1 MVVGRVSPTPGD
13 VAVLSDKE
21 LFGRL
26 GGPVLALLPLEA
38 EFPERLRILGHN
50 ELPSGMAGKPDTL
63 FEEYVHAGLQF
74 VLQDRVVRYG
84 QERLFEALPD
94 GLVAGHRS
102 PLMLYD
108 AKAAKDGYE
117 INSTTIRQF
126 ADYVRTFHSRY
137 EGFTGRLFAFLLI
150 SGHFQVEGN
159 LEERSSQLYAEC
171 TVPLRTCTADE
182 MAKIIALVAERP
194 SYRQAIDWKTIF
206 SKTVI
211 TAQAVEEN
219 LTARLRDG
227 AIHS

>member
-1 MVVGRVSPTPGD
+1 M
-13 VAVLSDKE
+13 
-21 LFGRL
+21 
-26 GGPVLALLPLEA
+26 ALLPLEA
-38 EFPERLRILGHN
+38 KFPERLRILGDN
-50 ELPSGMAGKPDTL
+50 ELPPGMAGKPDNL
-63 FEEYVHAGLQF
+63 FEKYVHPGLQF

-126 ADYVRTFHSRY
+126 ADYVRIFHTRY

-150 SGHFQVEGN
+150 SGHFQVQGN
-159 LEERSSQLYAEC
+159 LEERSSQLYADC
-171 TVPLRTCTADE
+171 TVPLRTCTAHE
-182 MAKIIALVAERP
+182 IANIIALLAERP

-206 SKTVI
+206 
-211 TAQAVEEN
+211 
-219 LTARLRDG
+219 RRR
-227 AIHS
+227 